1 MQVVVGFAEAWQL
14 PLDVVA
20 LEWKAELWSAGRSAS
35 RLGNAPAGIRL
46 AAESF
51 TLSEG
56 TVGWCSFPSVSSK
69 QAAIR
74 GLDEDGSWGL
84 MILDDL
90 SFFPLVRNP
99 YLVVR

>member
-1 MQVVVGFAEAWQL
+1 MQL
-14 PLDVVA
+14 PGHL
-20 LEWKAELWSAGRSAS
+20 
-35 RLGNAPAGIRL
+35 
-46 AAESF
+46 
-51 TLSEG
+51 
-56 TVGWCSFPSVSSK
+56 SVSSK

-99 YLVVR
+99 YLVTR